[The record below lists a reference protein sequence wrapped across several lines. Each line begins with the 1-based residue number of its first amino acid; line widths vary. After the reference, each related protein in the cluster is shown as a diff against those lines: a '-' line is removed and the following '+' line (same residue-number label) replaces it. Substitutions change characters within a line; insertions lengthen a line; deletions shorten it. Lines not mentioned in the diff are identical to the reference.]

1 MDAKT
6 DVSVSDLQNRIRI
19 RISEFHAD
27 TNVKADTIRIS
38 RRYFSLPRSRPP
50 CSRTRAA
57 TAALFAVS
65 RAESPPSRRARAK
78 IRPCAPLLTH
88 HPAIPIQSFYSPVLK
103 FPISTLAARP
113 LPGRRRRRPSA
124 PLQVLLAPL
133 LRAGDL
139 CSVLVCSQ
147 VCLPVAAT
155 VGRGFTPTVTL
166 SLLLRRSRAR
176 RQFDSRSRQ
185 AWLKAYRAL
194 VAPPPAAPSDLLLNQ
209 QR

>member
-1 MDAKT
+1 VDAKT

-19 RISEFHAD
+19 SEFHAD
-27 TNVKADTIRIS
+27 TDVKVDTICIR

-50 CSRTRAA
+50 CSHTRAA
-57 TAALFAVS
+57 AALFAVS

-88 HPAIPIQSFYSPVLK
+88 HPAVPIQSFYSPVLK

-113 LPGRRRRRPSA
+113 LPGRRWRCPSA

-133 LRAGDL
+133 LRAGNL